1 MVDVTLFPID
11 TIKTRLQSRRGF
23 WQSGG
28 FGGIYKGL
36 APAAAGSVP
45 TAALFFCAYE
55 GLKGQLGSLCPAEQR
70 NSPYIHMAAASCA
83 EVVSA
88 EPEQRHLCPSSLN
101 ATLIWLV
108 SLSDPGAGGDCQ
120 AEKSGLP

>member
-28 FGGIYKGL
+28 FTGIYKGL

-55 GLKGQLGSLCPAEQR
+55 GLKEQFSGQCAPSER
-70 NSPYIHMAAASCA
+70 HSPYIHMAAASCA
-83 EVVSA
+83 ETVSGT
-88 EPEQRHLCPSSLN
+88 LLLSSLALN
-101 ATLIWLV
+101 SCTLI
-108 SLSDPGAGGDCQ
+108 
-120 AEKSGLP
+120 